1 LTATADSL
9 PHWLQVQTPLE
20 EAKQLSAQLGNT
32 VLLKREDMQQVIA
45 SMAMSCLAGLC
56 PTLGPWHTVCALV
69 QVFSFK
75 LRGAFNKMAQLTP
88 EELARGVI
96 TSSAGNHAQGVALA
110 ASHLVSGWLYGLGAH
125 AALPAPWFAAGAVS
139 CSIGRFLHLH
149 RLWSR
154 ITPFIAKVCCRLQ
167 GCEALICMPVTTPQ
181 IKVDAVR
188 RLGGTVQLVGESYT
202 ETQSHA
208 WVRATAAKSLHK
220 SGFAFA
226 QPTVC
231 GRSCIVRVL
240 VCAER
245 LSVTRHILPL

>member
-1 LTATADSL
+1 VTAAADGL
-9 PHWLQVQTPLE
+9 LRCLQVQTPLE

-32 VLLKREDMQQVIA
+32 ILLKREDMQQVTA
-45 SMAMSCLAGLC
+45 SRTVSCMAGLKS
-56 PTLGPWHTVCALV
+56 PLGLVHTRCTPA

-110 ASHLVSGWLYGLGAH
+110 ASHLVSRCDAPGHH
-125 AALPAPWFAAGAVS
+125 AALPFPLCS
-139 CSIGRFLHLH
+139 CRRSV
-149 RLWSR
+149 LWHPSLLQLSLPLVR
-154 ITPFIAKVCCRLQ
+154 CDFVPCLKVCCPVQ

-181 IKVDAVR
+181 IKVDAVW

-208 WVRATAAKSLHK
+208 WVRDPLPILAEVRLCLCTTWDLCA
-220 SGFAFA
+220 
-226 QPTVC
+226 
-231 GRSCIVRVL
+231 RSCTVYPL
-240 VCAER
+240 VC
-245 LSVTRHILPL
+245 T